1 MRVGGGEEEGDIGL
15 GTQGGS
21 YHMFQSEES
30 NL

>member
-15 GTQGGS
+15 GTQGMS
-21 YHMFQSEES
+21 YHMQSEES